1 MCLSE
6 LEITIDINKF
16 NERVNIKK
24 VGKLAI
30 GDVSLQCK
38 SKKGKKKDIT
48 TIQKERKKRIK
59 QNKGKKEL

>member
-48 TIQKERKKRIK
+48 ITQKERKIERK
-59 QNKGKKEL
+59 KKERKE